1 MKVLL
6 NALAAIPQ
14 GTAANPMTSK
24 VSSPPFGMSSPATM
38 RMVVALPGPDGGG
51 RLVAAD
57 PGSC

>member
-24 VSSPPFGMSSPATM
+24 VSSPPFGMSSPATT
-38 RMVVALPGPDGGG
+38 
-51 RLVAAD
+51 AAWWAAFSWAGWRWS